1 MGRLEKQLDPQ
12 SGPVARLAVD
22 LRELRRLAGAP
33 TYREMSK
40 AAGYSPSAL
49 SAAASGAGLPSVGVL
64 TGYVRACGGDVADIE
79 AWCRRRAEVAL
90 VVGAPAAV
98 KVALPSSVASGTATT
113 VRARVAAPEPAAAA
127 AVAETA
133 EASETQ
139 QLAAAT
145 RRIRP
150 RKLSFGRRAAGL
162 LAAAVVGSLAT
173 VMPMAIWGAP
183 SCMTSDHGQ
192 AVPTANCHQLSAH

>member
-12 SGPVARLAVD
+12 GGPEARLAVD

-64 TGYVRACGGDVADIE
+64 TGYVRACGGDVE

-90 VVGAPAAV
+90 VVTAPVIAV
-98 KVALPSSVASGTATT
+98 T
-113 VRARVAAPEPAAAA
+113 EPAAAA
-127 AVAETA
+127 EVSEPVATA
-133 EASETQ
+133 RV
-139 QLAAAT
+139 
-145 RRIRP
+145 RR
-150 RKLSFGRRAAGL
+150 RKLSFGRRAGGL
-162 LAAAVVGSLAT
+162 LAAAIVGSLAT

-192 AVPTANCHQLSAH
+192 PVPAANCHQLSAH

>member
-1 MGRLEKQLDPQ
+1 MGRLEKQLDPR
-12 SGPVARLAVD
+12 SGPEARLAVD

-64 TGYVRACGGDVADIE
+64 TGYVRACGGDVE

-90 VVGAPAAV
+90 VVTAPVTAMA
-98 KVALPSSVASGTATT
+98 SVAAI
-113 VRARVAAPEPAAAA
+113 PEPAAATEVPES
-127 AVAETA
+127 VAT
-133 EASETQ
+133 
-139 QLAAAT
+139 L
-145 RRIRP
+145 RVRP
-150 RKLSFGRRAAGL
+150 RKLSFSRRAAGL

-183 SCMTSDHGQ
+183 SCMTSDHGRP
-192 AVPTANCHQLSAH
+192 VPAANCHQLSAH